1 MQASPAVD
9 VQHRKQK
16 GTQGKTAR
24 LHSHWR
30 GLPRA
35 NTCTHTQKERER
47 DRDTCVRVRN
57 MIEIICMYVYVC
69 AHIFV

>member
-1 MQASPAVD
+1 MQASPAAD
-9 VQHRKQK
+9 VQLRKQK

-35 NTCTHTQKERER
+35 NTCTHIQKERER
-47 DRDTCVRVRN
+47 ERDTVRVQN
-57 MIEIICMYVYVC
+57 MIEITCIHVYVYVY
-69 AHIFV
+69 IPE

>member
-1 MQASPAVD
+1 MQASPAAD
-9 VQHRKQK
+9 VQLRKQK

-35 NTCTHTQKERER
+35 NTCTHSQKERER
-47 DRDTCVRVRN
+47 ERDTVRVQN
-57 MIEIICMYVYVC
+57 MIEITCIHVYVYVY
-69 AHIFV
+69 IPE

>member
-35 NTCTHTQKERER
+35 NTCTHSQKERER
-47 DRDTCVRVRN
+47 ERDTVRVQN
-57 MIEIICMYVYVC
+57 MIEITCIHVYVYVY
-69 AHIFV
+69 IPE